1 MKMKVTLLIL
11 SLLWILPGL
20 LPAEPVETGSNDM
33 EHSVQIEDAAE
44 KTSSATVSALLDM
57 ELSPVNDEAA
67 GHWHYQMV
75 HSNKAKRKLL
85 NAFLAHLQ
93 SYHRHSKLPF
103 RAVAKY
109 WDEIFDKSTQ
119 IFVFS
124 ENGDQ
129 TELFC
134 TSSACE
140 TLVMTAHMLGLGF
153 IWNGALGI
161 AEDEIKEILE
171 VPAEYSLVMT
181 IFLNPVEGK
190 EITQALP

>member
-1 MKMKVTLLIL
+1 MKVILLIL
-11 SLLWILPGL
+11 SLLLVLPGL
-20 LPAEPVETGSNDM
+20 LPAEPAETGSDDT
-33 EHSVQIEDAAE
+33 EYSVQIENAAE
-44 KTSSATVSALLDM
+44 ETSSATVATLLDM
-57 ELSPVNDEAA
+57 ELNPVDNEAA
-67 GHWHYQMV
+67 AHWHYQMV
-75 HSNKAKRKLL
+75 HSDKAKRKLL
-85 NAFLAHLQ
+85 NAFLSHLRT
-93 SYHRHSKLPF
+93 YHRHSHLPF

-119 IFVFS
+119 IYVFS

-181 IFLNPVEGK
+181 IFLNPVEGQ
-190 EITQALP
+190 EITQALQ